1 MKLHHQLTPLLELI
15 LLRVQNHCD
24 PRDPQWPTKLATAL
38 WDDLYTPSEQATDQ
52 NLDVIRARVRA
63 LEELFSRQQQIPVYK
78 VEHPNN

>member
-1 MKLHHQLTPLLELI
+1 
-15 LLRVQNHCD
+15 
-24 PRDPQWPTKLATAL
+24 LATAL